1 MKDTSH
7 QPENGYLTEKIR
19 LQYINYAVEKN
30 LLPGSAYRMANVV
43 SLVAEEDRTKPIQF
57 WQLYSVLGRARI
69 ISIVSRFYRRVFED
83 EAWFTSVFERVATKE
98 RHVKTQSSMWIDV
111 MGGGMQYHGG
121 EFRLNFHHTH
131 NALELMNDRG
141 AARWIELMVET
152 LNDPDIDYTDDE
164 RVRPAINTFLDFF
177 VGKYAKEFDFE
188 VTSVFGETNPPLKR
202 RINFMNMSSDQVE
215 ALTKEEIIDELEARG
230 VDVSEYTGKQALVNK
245 ALSL

>member
-164 RVRPAINTFLDFF
+164 RVRLAINTFLDFF
-177 VGKYAKEFDFE
+177 VGMYAKEFDFE

-230 VDVSEYTGKQALVNK
+230 VDVSAYSGKQALVNK

>member
-1 MKDTSH
+1 MKETNHPPD
-7 QPENGYLTEKIR
+7 NGYLTEKIR
-19 LQYINYAVEKN
+19 VQYINYAVDKS
-30 LLPGSAYRMANVV
+30 LLPVNAHRMANVL
-43 SLVAEEDRTKPIQF
+43 SLTAEEDRSKPIQF

-69 ISIVSRFYRRVFED
+69 IAIVSNFYRRVFED

-131 NALELMNDRG
+131 NALELMNERG
-141 AARWIELMVET
+141 ATRWIQLMADT

-164 RVRPAINTFLDFF
+164 RVRTAINTFLDFF
-177 VGKYAKEFDFE
+177 VGKYAKEFHFD
-188 VTSVFGETNPPLKR
+188 VDSVFGETNPPLKR

-215 ALTKEEIIDELEARG
+215 ALTEDELIGELEARG
-230 VDVSEYTGKQALVNK
+230 IDVRDMKDKQTLVNK

>member
-1 MKDTSH
+1 
-7 QPENGYLTEKIR
+7 
-19 LQYINYAVEKN
+19 
-30 LLPGSAYRMANVV
+30 
-43 SLVAEEDRTKPIQF
+43 
-57 WQLYSVLGRARI
+57 
-69 ISIVSRFYRRVFED
+69 
-83 EAWFTSVFERVATKE
+83 
-98 RHVKTQSSMWIDV
+98 MWIDV

-230 VDVSEYTGKQALVNK
+230 VDVSAYSGKQALVNK